1 LIKRAFFFQD
11 DTMIFPA
18 DFSDTDVIEG
28 TGVPCE
34 FAGVFE
40 NTEIFEIP
48 SIERDSASS
57 VITVVSVLK
66 GELPENWKGIPF
78 RQVLAMLSSGG
89 KLPYAGDMIR
99 ACHIAQWRQESRFC
113 GSCGAENI
121 NNQAEAERHC
131 PKCGRIEFPRIC
143 PAVIVIITDDNNRI
157 LLAHNKKFKTGLYSL
172 IAGFNEAGESLEAT
186 VEREIYE
193 EVNIKIKD
201 VSYVKSQ
208 PWPFPNSLMMGF
220 KASYLSGTLRPDGIE
235 IEDAA
240 WYTKNNLPTLP
251 GEGSLSRFL
260 INLWLNNSL

>member
-1 LIKRAFFFQD
+1 ML
-11 DTMIFPA
+11 FPA

-34 FAGVFE
+34 FAEVFE

-48 SIERDSASS
+48 SIEPDSASS

-66 GELPENWKGIPF
+66 GEPPENWKGIPF
-78 RQVLAMLSSGG
+78 RQILAMLSSGG
-89 KLPYAGDMIR
+89 KFPYAGDMIR
-99 ACHIAQWRQESRFC
+99 ACHISQWRQESRFC

-121 NNQAEAERHC
+121 NNPAVAERHC

-157 LLAHNKKFKTGLYSL
+157 LLAHNKKFKTGMYSL
-172 IAGFNEAGESLEAT
+172 IAGFSEAGESLEAT

-193 EVNIKIKD
+193 EINIKIKD

-208 PWPFPNSLMMGF
+208 PWPFPNSLMLGF
-220 KASYLSGTLRPDGIE
+220 KARYLSGTINPDGVE

-240 WYTKNNLPTLP
+240 WFTKDNLPIFP

>member
-1 LIKRAFFFQD
+1 LIKRAFFFQGD
-11 DTMIFPA
+11 IMLFPA

-28 TGVPCE
+28 TGVPYE
-34 FAGVFE
+34 LAGVFE
-40 NTEIFEIP
+40 NAEIFEIP
-48 SIERDSASS
+48 SLEPDSVSS

-66 GELPENWKGIPF
+66 GKLPENWRSISF
-78 RQVLAMLSSGG
+78 RQVLSMLSSGG
-89 KLPYAGDMIR
+89 KLSYAGNMIR
-99 ACHIAQWRQESRFC
+99 ACHIAQWRRESCFC

-121 NNQAEAERHC
+121 NNPAGTERNC

-143 PAVIVIITDDNNRI
+143 PAVIVVITDDNNRI
-157 LLAHNKKFKTGLYSL
+157 LLAHNKKFKTGVYSL

-186 VEREIYE
+186 VTREIYE
-193 EVNIKIKD
+193 EIKIKIKD

-220 KASYLSGTLRPDGIE
+220 KARYLSGVIRPDGIE

-240 WYTKNNLPTLP
+240 WFTKDNLPALP

-260 INLWLNNSL
+260 INLWLNDSL